1 MLSVKL
7 STLFSKRTGDE
18 TCTIELDSSKPR
30 SYSIYIQTNH
40 SNGKILFG
48 TLSYEDVSYDN
59 YLYTIIIGS
68 KLYKV
73 RSCDLKDRRLAMVD
87 TNVDQ
92 YPETLFQVIDSFS
105 KSNKTYHVTIN
116 DREKQLGYL
125 AIVILLDL
133 HECKRG

>member
-30 SYSIYIQTNH
+30 SYSIYIQTND

-48 TLSYEDVSYDN
+48 TLSYGYVSYDN

>member
-30 SYSIYIQTNH
+30 SYSIYIQTND

-48 TLSYEDVSYDN
+48 TLSYEYVSYDN